1 MPVFRLYNYRM
12 DKLGRPKLDA
22 NDKKGVRLDVR
33 ISRQE
38 REAFK
43 SAADVSGIP
52 LSIWIRERLRRSA
65 AKELQEANRNIAFLE
80 TP

>member
-1 MPVFRLYNYRM
+1 M